1 MAERH
6 EKTKPLSHLPKQALC
21 VNWHHVNILTVA
33 GLHRA
38 HPSTSL
44 DRQSQLKLNFKV
56 SVNSNHR
63 RNRIME
69 KNRCQCYFDKIFNG
83 KILPLATAGI

>member
-1 MAERH
+1 MLKHSFLPKTKCLSAQWQKGMI
-6 EKTKPLSHLPKQALC
+6 KTKPLSHLPKQALC

-44 DRQSQLKLNFKV
+44 DRQITFYN
-56 SVNSNHR
+56 
-63 RNRIME
+63 
-69 KNRCQCYFDKIFNG
+69 
-83 KILPLATAGI
+83 